1 MDRTIAQEPGFLG
14 NIKPF
19 SKFLVFTETHVE
31 LGPSMKME
39 QPWEKILKEEDSSL
53 SQAVPS
59 NGVGVGRVCTSANE
73 FQTF

>member
-1 MDRTIAQEPGFLG
+1 M
-14 NIKPF
+14 
-19 SKFLVFTETHVE
+19 E

-73 FQTF
+73 FQTFGKNSPGWGLGLQI